1 VNVRPRELLQAAR
14 EEVAGLTGRRVETV
28 SGLRRD
34 GDEKSWVVNV
44 EVLELQRVP
53 STMDLLAS
61 YAVTLS
67 DDGDVRGFERRR
79 RYHRAAVDDGART

>member
-1 VNVRPRELLQAAR
+1 VRARELLQVAR
-14 EEVAGLTGRRVETV
+14 EEVADVTGRRVETV

-34 GDEKSWVVNV
+34 GDGGWEVTV
-44 EVLELQRVP
+44 EVLEMQRVP

-61 YAVTLS
+61 YTVTLS

-79 RYHRAAVDDGART
+79 RYHRAAVDDGARS